1 MPNRPDFKLVIKAK
15 QRDAKPLTVLA
26 AWRGERGLS
35 ASLDRDVARIVIE
48 RTDGSREVIQ
58 RAADGKPTHWLNV
71 YEGGAAP
78 VPVRHADSVRR
89 SAVGSS
95 APLLDAAGDGGAV
108 DDIPF

>member
-15 QRDAKPLTVLA
+15 TTREQRDAKPLTVLA

-58 RAADGKPTHWLNV
+58 RAADGKPTHWLNI
-71 YEGGAAP
+71 YEGAP
-78 VPVRHADSVRR
+78 RPADSVRR

-95 APLLDAAGDGGAV
+95 APLLDATAGDA

>member
-1 MPNRPDFKLVIKAK
+1 MPNRPDFKLVVKAK
-15 QRDAKPLTVLA
+15 QRDAKPLTVIA

-58 RAADGKPTHWLNV
+58 RGQDGRPTHWLNV
-71 YEGGAAP
+71 YEGGAPAP
-78 VPVRHADSVRR
+78 SRPADSMRR

-95 APLLDAAGDGGAV
+95 EPLLDATTGQS

>member
-1 MPNRPDFKLVIKAK
+1 MANRPDFKLVIKAK
-15 QRDAKPLTVLA
+15 QRDAKPLTVIA

-58 RAADGKPTHWLNV
+58 RAADGKATHWLNV
-71 YEGGAAP
+71 YESGASAP
-78 VPVRHADSVRR
+78 RPADSVRR

-95 APLLDAAGDGGAV
+95 APLLDATTGAV

>member
-1 MPNRPDFKLVIKAK
+1 MPNRPDFKLVVKAK

-58 RAADGKPTHWLNV
+58 RAADGKPSHWLNV
-71 YEGGAAP
+71 YEGGAP
-78 VPVRHADSVRR
+78 VVRPADSVRR

-95 APLLDAAGDGGAV
+95 APLLDAAGDGAV
-108 DDIPF
+108 DDILF